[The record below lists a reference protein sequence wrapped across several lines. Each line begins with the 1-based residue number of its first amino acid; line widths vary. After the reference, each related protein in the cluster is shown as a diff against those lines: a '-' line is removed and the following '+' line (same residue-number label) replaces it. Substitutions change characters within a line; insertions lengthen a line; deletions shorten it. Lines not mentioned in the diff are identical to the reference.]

1 MPVLA
6 SALAALQ
13 SVGSAV
19 PSMPAAAELEVEA
32 VVEVELELESE
43 VEVEVVV
50 DDMVAAQGQ
59 EIGWDIGRT
68 LGRPGDYRRVAEVA
82 VVGLAAAVEQL
93 HDQDP
98 YSPVDLKGYCNL

>member
-1 MPVLA
+1 MLA
-6 SALAALQ
+6 WALAALQ

-19 PSMPAAAELEVEA
+19 PGMPAAAELEVEA
-32 VVEVELELESE
+32 VVEVELES
-43 VEVEVVV
+43 EVEVVV

-59 EIGWDIGRT
+59 ETGWDIGRT

>member
-32 VVEVELELESE
+32 VVEVELEAVVEVELESE

-82 VVGLAAAVEQL
+82 VVGLAAAVE
-93 HDQDP
+93 
-98 YSPVDLKGYCNL
+98 